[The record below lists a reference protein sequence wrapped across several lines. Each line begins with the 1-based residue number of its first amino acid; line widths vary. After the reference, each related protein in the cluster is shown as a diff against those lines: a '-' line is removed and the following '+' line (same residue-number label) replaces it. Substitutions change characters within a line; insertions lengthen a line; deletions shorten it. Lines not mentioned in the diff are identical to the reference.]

1 MVFGD
6 ILFLALGLSMDSGAA
21 AAARGVALRRIHLR
35 HVLLGASFLGGA
47 QALMPW
53 AGWFIGARLGPLVQA
68 WDHWIAFVLLS
79 FLGAKMLW
87 EAYQAQSDLTGTTR
101 TADFRLRT
109 LALLAIATS
118 IDALAAG
125 ITLPLLGAPLL
136 LSLVTIGLTTA
147 LLSVAGLFAGHRF
160 GAVLGAK
167 LDIAGGFILI
177 GLGLKILI
185 EHVYFGG
192 GLP

>member
-1 MVFGD
+1 MLFGD
-6 ILFLALGLSMDSGAA
+6 ILFLSLGLSMDSGAA
-21 AAARGVALRRIHLR
+21 AAARGVALPKIRLQQ
-35 HVLLGASFLGGA
+35 VLLVACFFGGA

-53 AGWFIGARLGPLVQA
+53 AGWLIGAKLGPLVEA

-79 FLGAKMLW
+79 FLGVKMLW
-87 EAYQAQSDLTGTTR
+87 EAYQAQLDLTGTTR
-101 TADFRLRT
+101 TADLRLRT

-125 ITLPLLGAPLL
+125 ITLPMLGAPLL

-147 LLSVAGLFAGHRF
+147 LLSVVGLFAGHRF
-160 GAVLGAK
+160 GAVLGTK
-167 LDIAGGFILI
+167 LDIAGGLILI

>member
-6 ILFLALGLSMDSGAA
+6 ILVLSLGLSMDSGAA
-21 AAARGVALRRIHLR
+21 AAARGVALPKIRLQQ
-35 HVLLGASFLGGA
+35 VLLVACFFGGA

-53 AGWFIGARLGPLVQA
+53 AGWLIGAKLGPLVEA

-79 FLGAKMLW
+79 FLGVKMLW

-101 TADFRLRT
+101 TADLRLRT

-136 LSLVTIGLTTA
+136 LSLVTIWVTTA
-147 LLSVAGLFAGHRF
+147 LLSVVGLFAGHRF
-160 GAVLGAK
+160 GAVLGTK
-167 LDIAGGFILI
+167 LDIAGGLILI

-185 EHVYFGG
+185 EHVYFGS

>member
-1 MVFGD
+1 MLFGD
-6 ILFLALGLSMDSGAA
+6 ILFLSLGLSMDSGAA
-21 AAARGVALRRIHLR
+21 AAARGVALPKIRLPQ
-35 HVLLGASFLGGA
+35 VLLVACFFGGA

-53 AGWFIGARLGPLVQA
+53 AGWLIGAKLGPLVEA

-79 FLGAKMLW
+79 FLGVKMLW
-87 EAYQAQSDLTGTTR
+87 EAYQAQLDLTGTTR
-101 TADFRLRT
+101 NADLRLRT

-136 LSLVTIGLTTA
+136 LSLVTIGVTTA
-147 LLSVAGLFAGHRF
+147 LLSVVGLFAGHRF
-160 GAVLGAK
+160 GAVLGTK
-167 LDIAGGFILI
+167 LDIAGGLILI

-185 EHVYFGG
+185 EHVYFAG